1 MKADYLRTK
10 SIEELNKLVNELRV
24 KIQQILIEKSLNRL
38 KQPHLLKKFRRD
50 LARVMTIINEKKNN
64 R

>member
-1 MKADYLRTK
+1 MKADYLRAK
-10 SIEELNKLVNELRV
+10 SIEELNKLANELRAE
-24 KIQQILIEKSLNRL
+24 IQQILVKKSLNKL

-50 LARVMTIINEKKNN
+50 LARVITIINEKKNN